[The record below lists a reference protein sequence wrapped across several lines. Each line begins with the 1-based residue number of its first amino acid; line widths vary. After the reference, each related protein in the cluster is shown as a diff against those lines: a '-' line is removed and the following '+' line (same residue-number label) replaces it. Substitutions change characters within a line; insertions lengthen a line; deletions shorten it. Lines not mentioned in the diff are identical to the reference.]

1 MLDGPWGTRLALV
14 AIGLCTLVRGAAAV
28 EDIGRAEIVIET
40 VRGTLDGRER
50 RLDARDPVFH
60 DEEIET
66 GATSASEIRLRDD
79 TRLTIGPSSRV
90 VLDDFVLDAD
100 ASRQR
105 LVIAL
110 GRGVLRFVTGTL
122 AKTAY
127 EIRTPTAVIGVR
139 GTTVTLSVDADGTT
153 RIRVED
159 GGVEAANLAGVAVEV
174 EAGFVTVIAAAG
186 GTPPPPSP
194 PAPLDGE
201 AAPEIGRMDDLI
213 AAAAPGED
221 ADTGRETGPALDPG
235 RRDAIGSKS
244 DKKGPNGGPY

>member
-1 MLDGPWGTRLALV
+1 MLDGPWGIRLVLA

-28 EDIGRAEIVIET
+28 EDIGRAEIVIES

-50 RLDARDPVFH
+50 RLDARDPVFR

-66 GATSASEIRLRDD
+66 GTTSASEIRLRDD
-79 TRLTIGPSSRV
+79 TQLTIGPSSRV

-122 AKTAY
+122 AKSAY

-139 GTTVTLSVDADGTT
+139 GTVFTVSVDEDGTT
-153 RIRVED
+153 RVRVED

-174 EAGFVTVIAAAG
+174 EAGFSTVIAGAAG
-186 GTPPPPSP
+186 GMPPPPGP
-194 PAPLDGE
+194 PAPLDGA
-201 AAPEIGRMDDLI
+201 AAPEIGRMDELI
-213 AAAAPGED
+213 AAAAGEAPGKPLRD
-221 ADTGRETGPALDPG
+221 ANDPG
-235 RRDAIGSKS
+235 QRDSVDPKR
-244 DKKGPNGGPY
+244 DKNGVKPGAN